1 MIELERTYL
10 AAGLPDGLWDSPKKE
25 MLDIYLP
32 AESRHPVLRLRKNGD
47 NLEMTKKS
55 PVVDGDS
62 STMEEQTIRLSG
74 EEYAA
79 LVGIEGKRVGKT
91 RYLYDYLGRTA
102 EVDVFDGAL
111 SGLVLVDFEFETEAE
126 KAAFSMPEFCLAEVT
141 QEEFIAGGML
151 CGKSYDDIALGLSRF
166 GYERIEM
173 AHR

>member
-47 NLEMTKKS
+47 NLEMTKKTM
-55 PVVDGDS
+55 VEGTDS
-62 STMEEQTIRLSG
+62 SKMEEQTIQLSLD
-74 EEYAA
+74 EYAA
-79 LVGIEGKRVGKT
+79 LAGIEGKRVGKT
-91 RYLYDYLGRTA
+91 RHLYDYQGRTA

-111 SGLVLVDFEFETEAE
+111 SGLVLVDFEFETETE
-126 KAAFSMPEFCLAEVT
+126 KSAFSMPEFCLAEVT
-141 QEEFIAGGML
+141 QEEFIAGGFL
-151 CGKSYDDIALGLSRF
+151 AGKSYDDIAPGLSCF
-166 GYERIEM
+166 GYKRIEM